1 MENNNNIS
9 SVLRE
14 ATKDILTEDVLKE
27 IEAAF
32 NSTVNERVQLHVEKA
47 LSEQDA
53 DYSKKLETL
62 VEAIDTDHTDKLK
75 KVVEAIDADRAE
87 KLKTVVEKYETA
99 LNKEAAAFKSSMVD
113 KVSKFLDLYID
124 EKLPTAAI
132 NEAVKNKRAVAL
144 LEDLRKVLSVDMI
157 LAKDNIR
164 DAIVDGKTKIDE
176 AASQL
181 EAANKQV
188 TKLTEENLK
197 LTSKIVLEE
206 KISNL
211 DEDEK
216 TYMKK
221 MLNGKSAEFIKENFD
236 YTLNLFEKTEEERLS
251 NLKTEAVTES
261 VSTTVDRPVIEEKV
275 SEPVNEEKA
284 PSFGLYMNELKK
296 Y

>member
-1 MENNNNIS
+1 
-9 SVLRE
+9 
-14 ATKDILTEDVLKE
+14 
-27 IEAAF
+27 
-32 NSTVNERVQLHVEKA
+32 
-47 LSEQDA
+47 
-53 DYSKKLETL
+53 
-62 VEAIDTDHTDKLK
+62 
-75 KVVEAIDADRAE
+75 
-87 KLKTVVEKYETA
+87 
-99 LNKEAAAFKSSMVD
+99 MVD

-124 EKLPTAAI
+124 EKLPTTAI
-132 NEAVKNKRAVAL
+132 NEAVKNKRAVGL

-188 TKLTEENLK
+188 TKLTEENKK
-197 LTSKIVLEE
+197 LTSKIVLEG

-211 DEDEK
+211 DEDKK

-221 MLNGKSAEFIKENFD
+221 MLTGKSAEFIKENFD

-284 PSFGLYMNELKK
+284 PSFGLYMSELKK

>member
-124 EKLPTAAI
+124 EKLPTTAI
-132 NEAVKNKRAVAL
+132 NEAVKNKRAVGL
-144 LEDLRKVLSVDMI
+144 LEELRKVLSVDMI

>member
-99 LNKEAAAFKSSMVD
+99 LNNEAAAFKSSMVD

-124 EKLPTAAI
+124 EKLPTTAI
-132 NEAVKNKRAVAL
+132 NEAVKNKRAVGL
-144 LEDLRKVLSVDMI
+144 LEELRKVLSVDMV

-261 VSTTVDRPVIEEKV
+261 VSTTVDRPIIEEKV